1 MGEVTCGLGKVL
13 QSVSRKQLTIRGKK
27 QKTILH
33 MHVQVCTSL
42 KQFRGALSKK
52 HEVDCCLAMII
63 KQRAKKKGFIF
74 SQHEER

>member
-1 MGEVTCGLGKVL
+1 
-13 QSVSRKQLTIRGKK
+13 
-27 QKTILH
+27 